1 MRRSL
6 RIFAFITAITGIVM
20 NFGCSH
26 VTSPYNS
33 NPPPLSS
40 TEKQVASATSSF
52 ALNLFDQVA
61 VQEQGKNFFISPLSV
76 SMALAMTLNGANG
89 QTYTDMQNTLG
100 LSGLNNDEINKSYQT
115 LMARFTALDP
125 NVTFNIANSIWYR
138 NTFSV
143 IDTFLTVDQ
152 TYFNA
157 DVKPL
162 DFSDPNAA
170 NTINSWISDKTNGK
184 IPSVISPP
192 INAGTVMF
200 LINALYFNG
209 TWKYEFDPANT
220 TNQPFYLLSGASE
233 NVATMMVRDT
243 LKYCS
248 DSVFQVVE
256 LPYGNGDYSMLVL
269 LPSSKSSFSNAEAS
283 LNQTEVN
290 SIINGLTVKDV
301 EVSLPKFKVEYNTE
315 LIPALTKMGMG
326 IAFELGLADFT
337 RINRDTPLVITHV
350 LHDTY
355 VDVNEKGT
363 EAAAVT
369 VVVIG
374 IGAVEEGIPFDVDR
388 PFLFLIKENLNNTVM
403 FMGAVVDPT
412 VVSEN

>member
-1 MRRSL
+1 MKRSL
-6 RIFAFITAITGIVM
+6 RIFTLITAITGIAI

-33 NPPPLSS
+33 NPPPLTS
-40 TEKQVASATSSF
+40 TEQQVASATSSF
-52 ALNLFDQVA
+52 ALNLFGQVA

-89 QTYTDMQNTLG
+89 ETYTDMQTTLG
-100 LSGLNNDEINKSYQT
+100 LGGLTSDGINQSYQT
-115 LMARFTALDP
+115 LIARFSALDP

-138 NTFSV
+138 NTFPV
-143 IDTFLTVDQ
+143 IDTFLTVDA

-162 DFSDPNAA
+162 DFSNPNAA

-192 INAGTVMF
+192 IDAGTVMF

-220 TNQPFYLLSGASE
+220 TDKPFSLLSGASE

-243 LKYCS
+243 LKYYS
-248 DSVFQVVE
+248 DNAFQVVE
-256 LPYGNGDYSMLVL
+256 LPYGDDDYSMLVL
-269 LPSSKSSFSNAEAS
+269 LPNSNSSFANAEAS

-290 SIINGLTVKDV
+290 NVINGLTVRDV

-326 IAFELGLADFT
+326 IAFQPGLADFT
-337 RINRDTPLVITHV
+337 RINKDTPLVISHV

-374 IGAVEEGIPFDVDR
+374 VGAVIEGISFTVNR
-388 PFLFLIKENLNNTVM
+388 PFIFLIKENLNNTIL
-403 FMGAVVDPT
+403 FMGAIVDPT
-412 VVSEN
+412 VVNNN